1 MLNAQSVINIIHQTQ
16 YRYTD
21 NRSQKTQNMDFCFY
35 FDPETFE
42 GS

>member
-16 YRYTD
+16 YRCID
-21 NRSQKTQNMDFCFY
+21 NRFQETQNMDFFFY

-42 GS
+42 GP